1 MNNILLKG
9 KEIHMNELD
18 IIKHARGYLD
28 LISKGY
34 NPITKEKYSEN
45 SDFNNERLIK
55 CFSFVTEIL
64 DRVIIAETQKNTDA
78 TKETNKYS
86 IKSENIKP
94 EESYNEELLYN
105 PSALVSDDVD
115 GADVVKT
122 LIEKGLLKQGITNN
136 PKHNNS

>member
-1 MNNILLKG
+1 
-9 KEIHMNELD
+9 MNELD

-28 LISKGY
+28 LLSKGY

-64 DRVIIAETQKNTDA
+64 DRVIIAETKKNTDATNVDA
-78 TKETNKYS
+78 TKETNKSS

-136 PKHNNS
+136 PKRNNS